1 MDKLPY
7 LKRKISILIAAFL
20 SLSLLSATPAN
31 AVPTVTSLSPTTGT
45 VSGNTAVTIT
55 GSGFTGATALTVG
68 VDTLTLTASTPVA
81 GEWKIVSNTQ
91 IDFVTPQRTGNNLT
105 VGTQLV
111 VVNNGGNSTNSVYFT
126 YQPLLK
132 IPNFNVV
139 NLGELASRSQ
149 GKPISRTSS
158 SPYMVSGTDSIT
170 SNSYTYETDFY
181 YNSFNNFDTADN
193 DAYKRESV
201 ESPLSGSLTTNE
213 LGTNPTEQVLFSSGN
228 CTHDNNSIPAG
239 AGASSNNSEV
249 TYCSVFGPEVYSEAF
264 YATSAQ
270 SIAFDWKAQ
279 GGGDDYEV
287 YAFLVSV
294 SDTTNIPTPSTSNH
308 TLVLHNMGDIQST
321 YRTSAANIPSSGL
334 YRFRF
339 VNGTY
344 DATGGKAIGA
354 KMFIGTIISVADA
367 NTITFPNLSD
377 RIAASSDASDSFTF
391 NLTSTSGDQV
401 TVAKSG
407 ICTVTSTYS
416 SPNTTV
422 TVTKTTGTGTCS
434 ITASQG
440 ASGTYAPAAN
450 VTKAFDYRTAAVAPD
465 APTITSVTAGDG
477 SLTVA
482 FNAPNRDGGAAVT
495 NYEYSIDGVN
505 YIPLSP
511 TSTTSPFV
519 ITGLSGGTSYTVT
532 LKAINSVGSST
543 ASSGVS
549 RTTNGSQSSGNN
561 ASSGSSA
568 NSCGVVSNV
577 NFLGDSAGLT
587 YTTRMRLNALAKQLK
602 AANCTSLV
610 LSGHT
615 ATLTNSS
622 IRTELRRVAL
632 AKSRNMA
639 VQKYLESQL
648 KKLSYSLSFSTATY
662 QATQPLG
669 SNKSAK
675 GRVVNRRVE
684 LSAN

>member
-1 MDKLPY
+1 MSNKSRY
-7 LKRKISILIAAFL
+7 SRRISVLLTAFL
-20 SLSLLSATPAN
+20 SLSLIHAAPVQAAAATI
-31 AVPTVTSLSPTTGT
+31 TSLSPTAGK
-45 VSGNTAVTIT
+45 VSGNDPVTVT
-55 GSGFTGATALTVG
+55 GSGFTGVTSLTVG
-68 VDTLTLTASTPVA
+68 SDTLTLSLNASLVA
-81 GEWKIVSNTQ
+81 GEWELVSDTE
-91 IDFVTPQRTGNNLT
+91 IRFITPVRTGNSLT
-105 VGTQLV
+105 VGTQAV
-111 VVNNGGNSTNSVYFT
+111 IVTNSTGNSNSTVSFT
-126 YQPLLK
+126 YRP
-132 IPNFNVV
+132 IFESPNL
-139 NLGELASRSQ
+139 NLVILGNLASRSQ
-149 GKPISRTSS
+149 GKPVSRTSS
-158 SPYMVSGTDSIT
+158 SPYMVSGTDSTT
-170 SNSYTYETDFY
+170 SSAYTYETDFY
-181 YNSFNNFDTADN
+181 YNPAAN
-193 DAYKRESV
+193 AYKRESV
-201 ESPLSGSLTTNE
+201 EATGSLTTNE
-213 LGTNPTEQVLFSSGN
+213 TDTDATTQVLYSSGG
-228 CTHDNNSIPAG
+228 CTHNNNSIPVG
-239 AGASSNNSEV
+239 AGATSNGSEV
-249 TYCSVFGPEVYSEAF
+249 TYCSVFGPEIYTEAF

-287 YAFLVSV
+287 YGFLVAV
-294 SDTTNIPTPSTSNH
+294 PDATTIPTPSTANH
-308 TLVLHNMGDIQST
+308 TLVLHNMGDVQST
-321 YRTSAANIPSSGL
+321 FRTSAANIPTTGL
-334 YRFRF
+334 FRFRF

-344 DATGGKAIGA
+344 DASGGKAIGA
-354 KMFIGTIISVADA
+354 KMFIQKIVSVADA

-377 RIAASSDASDSFTF
+377 RIAASADTTDSFTF
-391 NLTSTSGDQV
+391 NLSSTSGAEV

-416 SPNTTV
+416 SPTTTV
-422 TVTKTTGTGTCS
+422 TVTKTSGTGSCS

-549 RTTNGSQSSGNN
+549 RSTNSSQSSGNN
-561 ASSGSSA
+561 TSSGSSA
-568 NSCGVVSNV
+568 NTCGVISNV

-675 GRVVNRRVE
+675 GRVANRRVE